1 MILCKYGLAKGA
13 IVIIDPITF
22 KSINDMLKGVNFIVF
37 VTDLA
42 VHDDFVRIALQIGRL
57 FLSFPIITYSSINA
71 L

>member
-37 VTDLA
+37 VADLA
-42 VHDDFVRIALQIGRL
+42 VHDDFVQIARAIISL
-57 FLSFPIITYSSINA
+57 FFPIITYSSINA